1 MRFLIQWKCSV
12 GDVCVCVC
20 VYIYIYI
27 YKHIIMEWCFSVS
40 RNHDIV
46 STKLPL
52 CVVIVVIWIGK
63 INS

>member
-1 MRFLIQWKCSV
+1 MC
-12 GDVCVCVC
+12 
-20 VYIYIYI
+20 IYIYI